1 MLDIF
6 SLVESSQNV
15 ADTVEKFLLD
25 RQKGNFERSPVK
37 RKKIVNEIMADPKK
51 FFNFSMETMLS
62 LSKLS
67 APELREKIRLAVK
80 NLTTKNYRE
89 IVQNLVFE
97 IEDERILRGDFLAKI
112 CCSYSLFRTI
122 AIKLDRGNQ

>member
-1 MLDIF
+1 MKVMLDIF

-25 RQKGNFERSPVK
+25 REKGNFERTSLK
-37 RKKIVNEIMADPKK
+37 RKKILNEIISDPKK

-67 APELREKIRLAVK
+67 APELRERIRLALK
-80 NLTTKNYRE
+80 NLTSKSCKE
-89 IVQNLVFE
+89 LVQNLVFE
-97 IEDERILRGDFLAKI
+97 IEDERILRGDSLITI
-112 CCSYSLFRTI
+112 CIL
-122 AIKLDRGNQ
+122 